1 MSTSSNCCEHTWL
14 SEGAASDDE
23 DDDAGGGYKA
33 GWLVSLQLWLG
44 PETSR

>member
-1 MSTSSNCCEHTWL
+1 VSTPSNCCKRTWL
-14 SEGAASDDE
+14 SEGAANDDE